1 MIRPQSE
8 IEYPPSPATLA
19 KASMIARMESL
30 KNSSDALMCVIAER
44 VGAEQKQALQEAET
58 LTVEQDRLIANM
70 KALAVG

>member
-8 IEYPPSPATLA
+8 IEYPPSPAALA
-19 KASMIARMESL
+19 KASMIARLESL

-44 VGAEQKQALQEAET
+44 VGAEREQSLQEAET

-70 KALAVG
+70 KALVIG